1 MTGWN
6 VVADIIDVA
15 IVAFIIYHLL
25 LLLRGR
31 RAMGMLLSLFA
42 IVVIGFVARW
52 LQLDALNWLM
62 SGLKGVWAIIFVIL
76 FQEELRRMLGQ
87 VGQARFFR
95 SFVRFEEEEAIDT
108 IVSAVSTMAPKK
120 IGCIIALEREARL
133 TNYHQT
139 GVVLNAPSVS
149 GLLVSLF
156 TPGAPLHDGA
166 VIINGNQIIAARCT
180 LPLSQN
186 PYYVRTLGTRH
197 RAGVGLTE
205 ETDAVVVIVSGETG
219 EISIAVGG
227 QISTGLTTGGLKER
241 LTLLLAPSPAGTP
254 A

>member
-1 MTGWN
+1 
-6 VVADIIDVA
+6 
-15 IVAFIIYHLL
+15 
-25 LLLRGR
+25 
-31 RAMGMLLSLFA
+31 
-42 IVVIGFVARW
+42 
-52 LQLDALNWLM
+52 
-62 SGLKGVWAIIFVIL
+62 
-76 FQEELRRMLGQ
+76 
-87 VGQARFFR
+87 
-95 SFVRFEEEEAIDT
+95 
-108 IVSAVSTMAPKK
+108 VS
-120 IGCIIALEREARL
+120 I
-133 TNYHQT
+133 
-139 GVVLNAPSVS
+139 
-149 GLLVSLF
+149 F

-227 QISTGLTTGGLKER
+227 QISTGLTPGGLKER